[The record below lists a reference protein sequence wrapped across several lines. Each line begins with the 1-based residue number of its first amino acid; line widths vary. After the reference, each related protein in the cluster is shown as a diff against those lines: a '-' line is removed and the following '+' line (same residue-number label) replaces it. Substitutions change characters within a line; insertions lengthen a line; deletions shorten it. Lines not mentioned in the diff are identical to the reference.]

1 MDFCLDL
8 WMDSRD
14 SSSSSSVNVAKEVSE
29 DDGVLSVT
37 ALLAK
42 EASVLFQSEKF
53 AECVEVLNLS
63 LIHI

>member
-1 MDFCLDL
+1 
-8 WMDSRD
+8 MDSRD
-14 SSSSSSVNVAKEVSE
+14 SSSNTSVNVAKEVAD

-53 AECVEVLNLS
+53 AECVEVLYRL
-63 LIHI
+63 LQKKEGDLKV